1 MSLTP
6 DLQDYSSAK
15 KSIFLPHHHDYRI
28 PREDSGTEQGILEK
42 PLPLDLGPPPNNPI
56 IMMYP
61 RCNIGRPSSS
71 WRNMEIRWRNWRQ
84 ITKKGGEGWT
94 FCGCSEFFSTF
105 LVCEMSISY

>member
-42 PLPLDLGPPPNNPI
+42 PLPLDLGPPL
-56 IMMYP
+56 
-61 RCNIGRPSSS
+61 
-71 WRNMEIRWRNWRQ
+71 
-84 ITKKGGEGWT
+84 TT
-94 FCGCSEFFSTF
+94 
-105 LVCEMSISY
+105 L